1 MSNGSRPYPSGIKT
15 NFPPSPGCTV
25 QYMMRTSAGCK
36 RFFHQVIEVEFRTQA
51 SQSLDYG
58 APVCM
63 VVEAVYNFF
72 WQQLNI
78 VIVPG
83 FFIV

>member
-1 MSNGSRPYPSGIKT
+1 
-15 NFPPSPGCTV
+15 
-25 QYMMRTSAGCK
+25 
-36 RFFHQVIEVEFRTQA
+36 VIEVEFRTQA

-63 VVEAVYNFF
+63 VVEAVYDFF
-72 WQQLNI
+72 WQQFNI

>member
-1 MSNGSRPYPSGIKT
+1 
-15 NFPPSPGCTV
+15 
-25 QYMMRTSAGCK
+25 
-36 RFFHQVIEVEFRTQA
+36 VIEVEFRTQA

-58 APVCM
+58 APVCT
-63 VVEAVYNFF
+63 VVEAVYDFF
-72 WQQLNI
+72 WQQFNI